1 MLRVLK
7 ILEVA
12 WLLIG
17 LLSVV
22 MGAYEYN
29 QHGWDL
35 AKWFF
40 GGALVA
46 GIFFAFRRR
55 QRKHFEQSDENKN
68 KHSTS

>member
-1 MLRVLK
+1 MLK

-17 LLSVV
+17 LFSVI

-29 QHGWDL
+29 QHGWEL
-35 AKWFF
+35 ARWFV

-46 GIFFAFRRR
+46 GIFYAFRRR
-55 QRKHFEQSDENKN
+55 QRKNFEKSEEGKN
-68 KHSTS
+68 TASKS

>member
-7 ILEVA
+7 ILEMA
-12 WLLIG
+12 WLMIG
-17 LLSVV
+17 VFSVF

-40 GGALVA
+40 AGALVA
-46 GIFFAFRRR
+46 GVFYAFRRR
-55 QRKHFEQSDENKN
+55 QRKAFENSDQNKN
-68 KHSTS
+68 GSKDK

>member
-17 LLSVV
+17 LFSVV

-29 QHGWDL
+29 EHGWDL

-46 GIFFAFRRR
+46 GIFYAFRRR
-55 QRKHFEQSDENKN
+55 QRKRFEQSDENKSN
-68 KHSTS
+68 DSKS

>member
-17 LLSVV
+17 VFSVV

-40 GGALVA
+40 AGALVA
-46 GIFFAFRRR
+46 GVFYAFRRK
-55 QRKHFEQSDENKN
+55 QRKAFESSDQNNNEPK
-68 KHSTS
+68 